1 MHIDWLPQDI
11 LKTPGRLGLTRMPG
25 SRSPINEDLKALQA
39 AGTQYIVCLQQPSE
53 FQHIRPPE
61 TIDERANKI
70 EQLGMDFLHEAI
82 GDFTAPSQE
91 QAQRVVQAIN
101 ARLNRGEDV
110 VVHCF
115 AGLGRA
121 GTIAACTLT
130 THGFSANTAVDTVR
144 RYRQGAIQ
152 TQAQY
157 KFIVAFAQNH

>member
-1 MHIDWLPQDI
+1 MHIDWLPQDL

-25 SRSPINEDLKALQA
+25 SRSPIDDDLNALQA
-39 AGTQYIVCLQQPSE
+39 AGTQHIVCLQQPGE

-61 TIDERANKI
+61 TVSTRANKI
-70 EQLGMDFLHEAI
+70 EQLGMSFLHEAI
-82 GDFTAPSQE
+82 GDFTAPTQV

-101 ARLNRGEDV
+101 AHLNQGEDV

-130 THGFSANTAVDTVR
+130 TQGFSADDAVDTVR
-144 RYRQGAIQ
+144 RYRKGAIQ
-152 TQAQY
+152 TPSQY
-157 KFIVAFAQNH
+157 DFIVNFSQTT